1 MGQASARPFCLNDWL
16 YVFPLGEFNY
26 TEGLLDRER
35 QGCAAAA
42 SQPLKPQGA
51 DMFVRSSRYWIN
63 YALWAMAVF
72 AICVAI
78 LDGAAPARAD
88 EKITYLFP
96 APPILPAFGPI
107 QIAKGKGYF
116 SQAGL
121 DVNYA
126 VGRGGVDVAK
136 EVGAGNVPL
145 GGIVADAP
153 IVVRQNGVPVKIVAL
168 FGGKGFM
175 QLVVRAD
182 SGIQKPADLKGKT
195 ITVMS
200 YQDTTFYALLGLLAS
215 AGLTQNDVDIQAA
228 GPVGVWQL
236 VASGKSVGM
245 AGVPDWIPPV
255 VAAGVAIRVLP
266 TDEFFP
272 HMAQAIA
279 ASDQIIKD
287 RPELVRSFVKAAL
300 HGMKD
305 IMDDPDKSAADFVK
319 FVPEW
324 AGKEN
329 QVREAF
335 TYYDKLVYPGQKVLG
350 AVDPERMAKLQDFYL
365 AKGII
370 QKKTPVDEL
379 FTNQFV
385 Q

>member
-1 MGQASARPFCLNDWL
+1 MSRGFIQVAAGLALCL
-16 YVFPLGEFNY
+16 
-26 TEGLLDRER
+26 GLANLT
-35 QGCAAAA
+35 
-42 SQPLKPQGA
+42 S
-51 DMFVRSSRYWIN
+51 
-63 YALWAMAVF
+63 
-72 AICVAI
+72 
-78 LDGAAPARAD
+78 PAQAD

-96 APPILPAFGPI
+96 APPLLPAFGPI
-107 QIAKGKGYF
+107 QLAKGKGYF

-121 DVNYA
+121 DVSYA

-136 EVGAGNVPL
+136 QVGAGNVPL

-175 QLVVRAD
+175 QLVVRKD
-182 SGIQKPADLKGKT
+182 SGITKPADLKGKT

-215 AGLTQNDVDIQAA
+215 VGLTQDDVNIQSA
-228 GPVGVWQL
+228 GPVGVWQM
-236 VASGKSVGM
+236 VATGKSVGM

-255 VAAGVAIRVLP
+255 EAAGVAVTVMP

-272 HMAQAIA
+272 HMAQAVA

-287 RPELVRSFVKAAL
+287 KPEMVHAFVKAAL

-305 IMDDPDKSAADFVK
+305 IMDDPDQAAADFVK

-324 AGKEN
+324 TGKEN
-329 QVREAF
+329 QVKEAF
-335 TYYDKLVYPGQKVLG
+335 VYYDKLVYPGQQVLG
-350 AVDPERMAKLQDFYL
+350 AVDPERVAKLQEFYL

-370 QKKTPVDEL
+370 QNKTPVDEL
-379 FTNQFV
+379 YTNQFV